1 MGSSS
6 PRCHHGGSEWLV
18 LSSEDSVW
26 LAGHCECWETTRG
39 AQAPQA
45 WMGGGS
51 GQSWVQRTAVGFWEG
66 SQEGEGG
73 EKENRLENLK
83 GWNLE

>member
-6 PRCHHGGSEWLV
+6 PRCHHGGTEWLV
-18 LSSEDSVW
+18 LWSEDSFW
-26 LAGHCECWETTRG
+26 LAGHCECWERTKV

-45 WMGGGS
+45 WMGEGVGKAGPTVSPFGS
-51 GQSWVQRTAVGFWEG
+51 WEG

-73 EKENRLENLK
+73 EKENRLESLK
-83 GWNLE
+83 SWSLE